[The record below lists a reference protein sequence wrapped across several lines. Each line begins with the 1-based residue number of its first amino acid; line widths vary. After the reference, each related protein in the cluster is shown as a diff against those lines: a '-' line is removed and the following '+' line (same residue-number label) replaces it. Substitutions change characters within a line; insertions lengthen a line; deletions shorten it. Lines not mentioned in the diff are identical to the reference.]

1 MALKNQNE
9 DKTPAELQKQIDA
22 LEAEI
27 TSRDFRIS
35 ALESQLESST
45 RDYSKEIARLRTRI
59 FELETDIS
67 ANGINS
73 DMDDIYADMD
83 VSLMD
88 VGLSKENSQGSVEID
103 IDGILKASGSG
114 MAAVKELRNVNGPMS
129 TSSSAID
136 LKQATT
142 NMIVEDFEPDKNKPI
157 NAASTTKSF
166 VKELE
171 FIDIDKAT
179 FASGNIRYSLT
190 EGEPGFQHC
199 SLLQVEVHHKS
210 LLKPCWT
217 EPSLQFLFPASIEEA
232 SPWES
237 TTLPIQNAG
246 AVVQWMFQTGEKN
259 FQVTSEELQTVP
271 LKISLSNLAN
281 GLSTIM
287 CSADISI
294 VPQ

>member
-1 MALKNQNE
+1 M
-9 DKTPAELQKQIDA
+9 
-22 LEAEI
+22 
-27 TSRDFRIS
+27 
-35 ALESQLESST
+35 
-45 RDYSKEIARLRTRI
+45 RTRI

-88 VGLSKENSQGSVEID
+88 VGLSKDNSQGSVEID

-129 TSSSAID
+129 TSSSATD

-157 NAASTTKSF
+157 NAVSISGNTSSASSIVPSESGKQSIGSKSKDSIIPTTKSF

-210 LLKPCWT
+210 LKPCWT

-246 AVVQWMFQTGEKN
+246 AVVQWVFQTGEKN